1 MEFRE
6 LNLNENLQKGIAKA
20 GYLTC
25 TPVQEEVLKVAL
37 DGADLYVQ
45 SQTGTGKT
53 AAFLVAIIQQLL
65 NKHNYTFIIKE

>member
-37 DGADLYVQ
+37 DGGWKLPEPQ
-45 SQTGTGKT
+45 CPRCLRSFP
-53 AAFLVAIIQQLL
+53 AAVRWRRACSLR
-65 NKHNYTFIIKE
+65 